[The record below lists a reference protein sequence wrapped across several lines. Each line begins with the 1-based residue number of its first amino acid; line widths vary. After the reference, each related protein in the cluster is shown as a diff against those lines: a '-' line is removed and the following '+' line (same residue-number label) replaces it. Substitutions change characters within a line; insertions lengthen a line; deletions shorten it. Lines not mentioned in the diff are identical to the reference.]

1 MAAAIPSKVSKWV
14 DVGVSFGAALVIWG
28 ALRKITHA
36 ADADMWLW
44 IGLTTE
50 AIIFTIY
57 GILYAVYPP
66 IKEGGGHDEEQFSV
80 SGAKTRAAFGSLD
93 KMLAESDINPDTMKR
108 LGDGFKQLNTTV
120 VGLNGITDTVAATS
134 DFASKT
140 REVTGHLD
148 KVKDAYINAAG
159 SVGAFNQATE
169 GAKHFHDQIQV
180 LTKNLSSLNT
190 IYELELQESN
200 NHLKALNSFY
210 GKLSETSAS
219 MLNSAEDAK
228 KVQGQIGDLATNL
241 SRLNS
246 IYGNMLTA
254 MQGRN

>member
-28 ALRKITHA
+28 ALRKITHQS
-36 ADADMWLW
+36 DADTWLW

-50 AIIFTIY
+50 AIIFSAY
-57 GILYAVYPP
+57 GILYAIYPP
-66 IKEGGGHDEEQFSV
+66 IKEGSHDEEQFSV
-80 SGAKTRAAFGSLD
+80 AGAKTRAAFSAMD
-93 KMLAESDINPDTMKR
+93 KMMEEADITPVTMQK
-108 LGDGFKQLNTTV
+108 LGDGFKELNTTV
-120 VGLNGITDTVAATS
+120 AGLSSITDTVSATNE
-134 DFASKT
+134 FTSKT
-140 REVTGHLD
+140 KEVTGTLD
-148 KVKDAYINAAG
+148 QVKDAYMSAAS
-159 SVGAFNQATE
+159 SVGAFNTATE

-219 MLNSAEDAK
+219 MLNSAEDARR
-228 KVQGQIGDLATNL
+228 VQEQIGDLATNL
-241 SRLNS
+241 GRLNG
-246 IYGNMLTA
+246 IYGNMISA
-254 MQGRN
+254 MQGRND

>member
-36 ADADMWLW
+36 ADADTWLW

-50 AIIFTIY
+50 AIIFSIY
-57 GILYAVYPP
+57 GILYAIYPP
-66 IKEGGGHDEEQFSV
+66 LKDTTHDEEQFAV
-80 SGAKTRAAFGSLD
+80 AGAKTRAAFGAMD
-93 KMLAESDINPDTMKR
+93 KMLLEADITPDTMKR

-120 VGLNGITDTVAATS
+120 GGMNNINDTIAATG
-134 DFASKT
+134 DFAAKT
-140 REVTGHLD
+140 REVTGQLD
-148 KVKDAYINAAG
+148 KVKDAYATAAS
-159 SVGAFNQATE
+159 SVGAFNSATE
-169 GAKHFHDQIQV
+169 GAKVFHEQIQV

-200 NHLKALNSFY
+200 NHLKALNAFY

-228 KVQGQIGDLATNL
+228 RVQAQIGDLATNL
-241 SRLNS
+241 GRLNN

-254 MQGRN
+254 MQGRS

>member
-1 MAAAIPSKVSKWV
+1 MAAAIPSKISKIV
-14 DVGVSFGAALVIWG
+14 DVFVSVGAAVVIWG
-28 ALRKITHA
+28 ALQKILHA
-36 ADADMWLW
+36 PDADFWLKA
-44 IGLTTE
+44 GLGTE
-50 AIIFTIY
+50 AVVFLVY
-57 GILYAVYPP
+57 GALYAYYPAV
-66 IKEGGGHDEEQFSV
+66 KDATHDEEQFSV
-80 SGAKTRAAFGSLD
+80 TGAKSRAALGAMD
-93 KMLAESDINPDTMKR
+93 KMMAEADINPDTMKR

-120 VGLNGITDTVAATS
+120 VGLNGITDTGAATGE
-134 DFASKT
+134 FAAKT

-200 NHLKALNSFY
+200 NHLKALNAFY

-228 KVQGQIGDLATNL
+228 KVQEQIGSLATNL
-241 SRLNS
+241 GRLNG

-254 MQGRN
+254 MQGRS

>member
-28 ALRKITHA
+28 ALRKITHQP
-36 ADADMWLW
+36 DADTWLW

-50 AIIFTIY
+50 ALIFALY
-57 GILYAVYPP
+57 GVLYAVYPA
-66 IKEGGGHDEEQFSV
+66 IKDASHDEEQFSV
-80 SGAKTRAAFGSLD
+80 AGAKTRAAFGSMD
-93 KMLAESDINPDTMKR
+93 KMLVEADITPDTMKR

-120 VGLNGITDTVAATS
+120 TGMNNISDTIAATG
-134 DFASKT
+134 DFSAKT
-140 REVTGHLD
+140 REVTGQLE
-148 KVKDAYINAAG
+148 KVKDAYTTAAS
-159 SVGAFNQATE
+159 SVGAFNTATE
-169 GAKHFHDQIQV
+169 GAKMFHEQIQV

-200 NHLKALNSFY
+200 NHLKALNAFY

-228 KVQGQIGDLATNL
+228 KVQDQIGHLATNL
-241 SRLNS
+241 GRLNS

-254 MQGRN
+254 MQGRA

>member
-1 MAAAIPSKVSKWV
+1 MAAAIPSKISKIV
-14 DVGVSFGAALVIWG
+14 DVFVSVGAAVVIWG
-28 ALRKITHA
+28 ALQKILHA
-36 ADADMWLW
+36 PDADFWLKA
-44 IGLTTE
+44 GLGTE
-50 AIIFTIY
+50 AVVFLVY
-57 GILYAVYPP
+57 GALYAYYPAV
-66 IKEGGGHDEEQFSV
+66 KDATHDEEQFSV
-80 SGAKTRAAFGSLD
+80 TGAKSRAAFGAMD
-93 KMLAESDINPDTMKR
+93 KMMAEADINPDTMKR

-120 VGLNGITDTVAATS
+120 VGLNGITDTVAATGE
-134 DFASKT
+134 FAAKT

-200 NHLKALNSFY
+200 NHLKALNAFY

-228 KVQGQIGDLATNL
+228 KVQDQIGTLATNL
-241 SRLNS
+241 GRLNG

-254 MQGRN
+254 MQGRS

>member
-36 ADADMWLW
+36 GDADTWLW

-50 AIIFTIY
+50 AIIFALY
-57 GILYAVYPP
+57 GVLYAVYPA
-66 IKEGGGHDEEQFSV
+66 IKDASHDEEQFSV
-80 SGAKTRAAFGSLD
+80 SGAKSRAALASMD
-93 KMLAESDINPDTMKR
+93 KMLEQADITPDTMKR

-120 VGLNGITDTVAATS
+120 TGLNSISDTITATG
-134 DFASKT
+134 DFAAKT
-140 REVTGHLD
+140 KEVTAQLD
-148 KVKDAYINAAG
+148 KVKDAYISAAS
-159 SVGAFNQATE
+159 SVGAFNTATE

-200 NHLKALNSFY
+200 NHLKALNAFY

-219 MLNSAEDAK
+219 MLESAEDAR
-228 KVQGQIGDLATNL
+228 KVKDQIGHLATNL
-241 SRLNS
+241 GRLNN

>member
-36 ADADMWLW
+36 ADADTWLW

-50 AIIFTIY
+50 AIIFAMY

-66 IKEGGGHDEEQFSV
+66 IKDTTHDEEQFAV
-80 SGAKTRAAFGSLD
+80 AGAKTRAGFAAMD
-93 KMLAESDINPDTMKR
+93 KMLMEADITPDTMKK

-120 VGLNGITDTVAATS
+120 GGMNNINDSIAATT
-134 DFASKT
+134 DFAVKT
-140 REVTGHLD
+140 REVTGQLE
-148 KVKDAYINAAG
+148 KVKDAYMTAAS

-169 GAKHFHDQIQV
+169 GAKGFHEQIQV

-200 NHLKALNSFY
+200 NHLKALNAFY
-210 GKLSETSAS
+210 GKLSETSAQ
-219 MLNSAEDAK
+219 MLHSAEDAK
-228 KVQGQIGDLATNL
+228 KVQEQIGNLATNL
-241 SRLNS
+241 GRLNS

>member
-1 MAAAIPSKVSKWV
+1 MAAAIPSKVSKWI
-14 DVGVSFGAALVIWG
+14 DVFVSFGAALVIWG

-50 AIIFTIY
+50 AIIFSVY
-57 GILYAVYPP
+57 GILYAIYPP
-66 IKEGGGHDEEQFSV
+66 LKDAGSHDEEQFSV
-80 SGAKTRAAFGSLD
+80 AGAKTRAAFGSMD
-93 KMLAESDINPDTMKR
+93 KMLVEADITPDTMKR
-108 LGDGFKQLNTTV
+108 LGEGFKQLNTTV
-120 VGLNGITDTVAATS
+120 IGMNGIGDTINATTDFTN
-134 DFASKT
+134 KT

-148 KVKDAYINAAG
+148 KVKDAYITAAS
-159 SVGAFNQATE
+159 SVGAFNTATE
-169 GAKHFHDQIQV
+169 GAKAFHDQIQV

-200 NHLKALNSFY
+200 NHLKALNAFY
-210 GKLSETSAS
+210 GKLSETSAA

-228 KVQGQIGDLATNL
+228 KVQAQIGDLASNL
-241 SRLNS
+241 GRLNG

>member
-36 ADADMWLW
+36 ADADTWLW

-50 AIIFTIY
+50 AIIFAMY

-66 IKEGGGHDEEQFSV
+66 IKDTTHDEEQFAV
-80 SGAKTRAAFGSLD
+80 AGAKTRAGFAAMD
-93 KMLAESDINPDTMKR
+93 KMLMDADITPDTMKR

-120 VGLNGITDTVAATS
+120 GGMNNINDSIAATS
-134 DFASKT
+134 DFAVKT
-140 REVTGHLD
+140 REVTGQLE
-148 KVKDAYINAAG
+148 KVKDAYMTAAS

-169 GAKHFHDQIQV
+169 GAKGFHEQIQV

-200 NHLKALNSFY
+200 NHLKALNAFY
-210 GKLSETSAS
+210 GKLSETSAQ
-219 MLNSAEDAK
+219 MLHSAEDAK
-228 KVQGQIGDLATNL
+228 KVQEQIGNLATNL
-241 SRLNS
+241 GRLNS

>member
-36 ADADMWLW
+36 ADADTWLW

-50 AIIFTIY
+50 AIIFAMY
-57 GILYAVYPP
+57 GVLYAVYPP
-66 IKEGGGHDEEQFSV
+66 IKDNTHDEEQFSV
-80 SGAKTRAAFGSLD
+80 AGAKTRAGFAAMD
-93 KMLAESDINPDTMKR
+93 KMLMEADITPDTMKR

-120 VGLNGITDTVAATS
+120 GDMNSISDTIAATS
-134 DFASKT
+134 DFSAKT
-140 REVTGHLD
+140 REVTGQLD
-148 KVKDAYINAAG
+148 KVKDAYTTAAS
-159 SVGAFNQATE
+159 SVGAFNSATE
-169 GAKHFHDQIQV
+169 GAKAFHEQVQV

-200 NHLKALNSFY
+200 NHLKALNAFY
-210 GKLSETSAS
+210 GQLSETSKS
-219 MLNSAEDAK
+219 MLASADDAK
-228 KVQGQIGDLATNL
+228 RVQEQIGHLAGNL
-241 SRLNS
+241 GRLNN

-254 MQGRN
+254 MQGRS

>member
-36 ADADMWLW
+36 SDADTWLW

-50 AIIFTIY
+50 AIIFTLY
-57 GILYAVYPP
+57 GILYAIYPP
-66 IKEGGGHDEEQFSV
+66 LKDGSHDEEQFSV
-80 SGAKTRAAFGSLD
+80 AGAKTRAAFSSMD
-93 KMLAESDINPDTMKR
+93 KMLVEADITPDTMKK
-108 LGDGFKQLNTTV
+108 LGDGFKQLNSTV
-120 VGLNGITDTVAATS
+120 TGLNGITDTVVATETFAA
-134 DFASKT
+134 KT
-140 REVTGHLD
+140 REVTGQLD
-148 KVKDAYINAAG
+148 KVKDAYHTAAS
-159 SVGAFNQATE
+159 SVGAFNTATE
-169 GAKHFHDQIQV
+169 GAKVFHEQIQV
-180 LTKNLSSLNT
+180 LTRNLSSLNT

-219 MLNSAEDAK
+219 MLNSAEDAL
-228 KVQGQIGDLATNL
+228 KVKDQIGNLANNL
-241 SRLNS
+241 GRLNN

>member
-1 MAAAIPSKVSKWV
+1 MAAAIPSKISKWV

-36 ADADMWLW
+36 GDADMWLW

-50 AIIFTIY
+50 AIIFSVY
-57 GILYAVYPP
+57 GILYAVYPAV
-66 IKEGGGHDEEQFSV
+66 KDSSHDEEQFSV
-80 SGAKTRAAFGSLD
+80 AGVKSRAGFAAMD
-93 KMLAESDINPDTMKR
+93 KMMLEADITPDTMKK

-120 VGLNGITDTVAATS
+120 IGLGGITDSVAAS
-134 DFASKT
+134 NEFAAKT
-140 REVTGHLD
+140 KEVTGTLD
-148 KVKDAYINAAG
+148 KVKDAYTTAAS
-159 SVGAFNQATE
+159 SVGAFNTATE
-169 GAKHFHDQIQV
+169 GAKQFHDQIQV

-200 NHLKALNSFY
+200 NHLKALNNFY

-228 KVQGQIGDLATNL
+228 KVQEQIGSLANNL
-241 SRLNS
+241 GKLNG
-246 IYGNMLTA
+246 IYGNMITA